1 MRAQADGWER
11 ETSGGAP
18 RNPGNPSRAE
28 ADLSDLPDFPDLAAL
43 AQRLSHLEGLRGKR
57 DIQAPAR
64 HFAHHPFPELGA
76 AAALGDDA
84 ALVPAA
90 PGPLLLACEGLH
102 PQLVAEDPWFAG
114 WSAVLVNLNDI
125 AAMGGRPLA
134 LVNSLWSQGPESA
147 QALLEG
153 MAFACDKFGVPMVGG
168 HTNLQSPYSALSVAV
183 LGTAPGPVLSA
194 RLARPGQLCCL
205 LAHHGGAFHRHYP
218 FWDAATQ
225 ADPGRLRAHLELLVQ
240 LAGAGVAKA
249 AKDVSM
255 GGIAGTAV
263 MLAEA
268 AGCRLE
274 LDLDAIEPPAG
285 VALEAW
291 LTCFPSYGYLLA
303 VEASAVA
310 DLAAAVAPH
319 PGLWCGPIGRLLEGP
334 ASVELI
340 QAGDRSTLWPGDAPL
355 TGFGP

>member
-1 MRAQADGWER
+1 MSSQADGLDGEA
-11 ETSGGAP
+11 SSPAQQNQP
-18 RNPGNPSRAE
+18 DLNLAE
-28 ADLSDLPDFPDLAAL
+28 AELEGLV
-43 AQRLSHLEGLRGKR
+43 QRLSQMEGLLGKR
-57 DIQAPAR
+57 DIQAPANL
-64 HFAHHPFPELGA
+64 FSHHPFPELGA

-90 PGPLLLACEGLH
+90 AGPLLLACEGLH

-134 LVNSLWSQGPESA
+134 LVNSLWSRGPEPA
-147 QALLEG
+147 LALLEG
-153 MAFACDKFGVPMVGG
+153 MGFACDKFGVPMVGG
-168 HTNLQSPYSALSVAV
+168 HTNLHSPYTALSVAV

-194 RLARPGQLCCL
+194 RLARPGLLCCL
-205 LAHHGGAFHRHYP
+205 LVNHQGAFHRHYP
-218 FWDAATQ
+218 FWDAATK

-240 LAGAGVAKA
+240 LAGAGVVQA

-268 AGCRLE
+268 SGCQLQ
-274 LDLDAIEPPAG
+274 LDLDAIESPPG

-291 LTCFPSYGYLLA
+291 LACFPSFGYLLA
-303 VEASAVA
+303 VDPGASA

-319 PGLWCGPIGRLLEGP
+319 PELWCGPIGRFGPGP
-334 ASVELI
+334 ASLTLI
-340 QAGDRSTLWPGDAPL
+340 QAGARSLLWPGGEAL
-355 TGFGP
+355 TGFAASTG

>member
-1 MRAQADGWER
+1 MRSQADGLEG
-11 ETSGGAP
+11 EASGGAHQSQ
-18 RNPGNPSRAE
+18 RDRSWAE
-28 ADLSDLPDFPDLAAL
+28 ADLEGLV
-43 AQRLSHLEGLRGKR
+43 QRLSQLEGLLGKR

-64 HFAHHPFPELGA
+64 LFAHHPFPSLGA

-84 ALVPAA
+84 ALVPAT

-134 LVNSLWSQGPESA
+134 LVNSLWSQGPEPA

-153 MAFACDKFGVPMVGG
+153 MGFACDKFGVPMVGG
-168 HTNLQSPYSALSVAV
+168 HTNLQSPYTALSMAV

-194 RLARPGQLCCL
+194 RLARPGQICCL
-205 LAHHGGAFHRHYP
+205 LANHQGAFHRHYP

-225 ADPGRLRAHLELLVQ
+225 ADPPRLRAQLELLVQ
-240 LAGAGVAKA
+240 LAAAGVVRA

-268 AGCRLE
+268 AGCHLQ
-274 LDLDAIEPPAG
+274 LDLDAIASPPG

-291 LTCFPSYGYLLA
+291 LTCFPSYGFLL
-303 VEASAVA
+303 VVDPGASA

-319 PGLWCGPIGRLLEGP
+319 PELWCGPIGRFGPGP
-334 ASVELI
+334 ASVTLI
-340 QAGDRSTLWPGDAPL
+340 QAGASSLLWPGGEAL
-355 TGFGP
+355 TGFTASTR

>member
-1 MRAQADGWER
+1 MRAQADGLEGVA
-11 ETSGGAP
+11 SGGAYHNQAD
-18 RNPGNPSRAE
+18 RSGAE
-28 ADLSDLPDFPDLAAL
+28 AELEGLV
-43 AQRLSHLEGLRGKR
+43 QRLSQLEGLLGKR
-57 DIQAPAR
+57 DIQVPAR
-64 HFAHHPFPELGA
+64 LFGHQPFPELGA

-84 ALVPAA
+84 ALVPAT

-125 AAMGGRPLA
+125 AAMGGRPQA
-134 LVNSLWSQGPESA
+134 RGNSLWSQGPEPA

-153 MAFACDKFGVPMVGG
+153 MGFACDKFGVPMVGG
-168 HTNLQSPYSALSVAV
+168 HTNLQSPYTALSVAV

-194 RLARPGQLCCL
+194 RLARPGQICCL
-205 LAHHGGAFHRHYP
+205 LANHQGAFHRHYP

-240 LAGAGVAKA
+240 LAGAKVVRA

-268 AGCRLE
+268 SGCQLE
-274 LDLDAIEPPAG
+274 LDLEAIKPPPG
-285 VALEAW
+285 VGLEAW
-291 LTCFPSYGYLLA
+291 LACFPSYGYLL
-303 VEASAVA
+303 VVDPGASA
-310 DLAAAVAPH
+310 DLAAAVAYH
-319 PGLWCGPIGRLLEGP
+319 PELWCEPIGRFRPGP
-334 ASVELI
+334 ASVALI
-340 QAGDRSTLWPGDAPL
+340 QAGARSLLWPGGEAL
-355 TGFGP
+355 TGFTASTR

>member
-1 MRAQADGWER
+1 MRAQADGLEGVA
-11 ETSGGAP
+11 SGGAYHNQAD
-18 RNPGNPSRAE
+18 RSGAE
-28 ADLSDLPDFPDLAAL
+28 AELEGLV
-43 AQRLSHLEGLRGKR
+43 QRLSQLEGLLGKR
-57 DIQAPAR
+57 DIQVPAR
-64 HFAHHPFPELGA
+64 LFGHQPFPELGA

-84 ALVPAA
+84 ALVPAT

-134 LVNSLWSQGPESA
+134 LVNSLWSQGPAPA
-147 QALLEG
+147 QALLAG
-153 MAFACDKFGVPMVGG
+153 MGFACDKFGVPMVGG
-168 HTNLQSPYSALSVAV
+168 HTNLQSPYTALSVAV

-194 RLARPGQLCCL
+194 RLARPGQICCL
-205 LAHHGGAFHRHYP
+205 LANHQGAFHRHYP

-240 LAGAGVAKA
+240 LAGAKVVRA

-268 AGCRLE
+268 SGCQLE
-274 LDLDAIEPPAG
+274 LDLEAIKPPPG
-285 VALEAW
+285 VVLEAW
-291 LTCFPSYGYLLA
+291 LACFPSYGYLL
-303 VEASAVA
+303 VVDPGASA
-310 DLAAAVAPH
+310 DLAAAVAYH
-319 PGLWCGPIGRLLEGP
+319 PELWCEPIGRFRPGP
-334 ASVELI
+334 ASVALI
-340 QAGDRSTLWPGDAPL
+340 QAGARSLLWPGGEAL
-355 TGFGP
+355 TGFTASTR

>member
-1 MRAQADGWER
+1 MRSEADGLEG
-11 ETSGGAP
+11 EASGGAHQSQ
-18 RNPGNPSRAE
+18 RDRSWAE
-28 ADLSDLPDFPDLAAL
+28 ADLEGLV
-43 AQRLSHLEGLRGKR
+43 QRLSQLEGLLGKR

-64 HFAHHPFPELGA
+64 LFAHHPFPSLGA

-84 ALVPAA
+84 ALVPAT

-134 LVNSLWSQGPESA
+134 LVNSLWSQGPEPA

-153 MAFACDKFGVPMVGG
+153 MGFACDKFGVPMVGG
-168 HTNLQSPYSALSVAV
+168 HTNLQSPYTALSVAV
-183 LGTAPGPVLSA
+183 LGTATGPVLSA
-194 RLARPGQLCCL
+194 RLARPGQICCL
-205 LAHHGGAFHRHYP
+205 LANHQGAFHRHYP

-225 ADPGRLRAHLELLVQ
+225 ADPPRLRAQLELLVQ
-240 LAGAGVAKA
+240 LAAAGVVRA

-268 AGCRLE
+268 AGCHLQ
-274 LDLDAIEPPAG
+274 LDLDAIASPPG

-291 LTCFPSYGYLLA
+291 LTCFPSYGFLL
-303 VEASAVA
+303 VVDPGASA

-319 PGLWCGPIGRLLEGP
+319 PELWCGPIGRFGPGP
-334 ASVELI
+334 ASVTLI
-340 QAGDRSTLWPGDAPL
+340 QAGASSLLWPGGEAL
-355 TGFGP
+355 TGFTASTR

>member
-1 MRAQADGWER
+1 MRSQADGLEG
-11 ETSGGAP
+11 EASGGDHQNQ
-18 RNPGNPSRAE
+18 RDRSRAE
-28 ADLSDLPDFPDLAAL
+28 ADLEGLV
-43 AQRLSHLEGLRGKR
+43 QRLFQLEGLQGKR
-57 DIQAPAR
+57 DIQAPASL
-64 HFAHHPFPELGA
+64 FAHQPFPSLGA

-102 PQLVAEDPWFAG
+102 PQLVVEDPWFAG

-134 LVNSLWSQGPESA
+134 LVNSLWSQGPEPA

-153 MAFACDKFGVPMVGG
+153 MGFACDKFGVPMVGG
-168 HTNLQSPYSALSVAV
+168 HTNLQSPYTALSVAV

-194 RLARPGQLCCL
+194 RLARPGQICCL
-205 LAHHGGAFHRHYP
+205 LANHQGAFHRHYP

-225 ADPGRLRAHLELLVQ
+225 ADPQRLRAHLELLVQ
-240 LAGAGVAKA
+240 LAAAGVVRA

-268 AGCRLE
+268 AGCHLQ
-274 LDLDAIEPPAG
+274 LDLDAIESPPG

-291 LTCFPSYGYLLA
+291 LTCFPSYGFLL
-303 VEASAVA
+303 VVDPGASAQ
-310 DLAAAVAPH
+310 LAAAVAPH
-319 PGLWCGPIGRLLEGP
+319 PELWCGPIGRFGP
-334 ASVELI
+334 GPVSVALI
-340 QAGDRSTLWPGDAPL
+340 QAGARSLLWPGGEAL
-355 TGFGP
+355 TGFTASTR

>member
-1 MRAQADGWER
+1 MRAQADGLDGEADGL
-11 ETSGGAP
+11 EAQASGGP
-18 RNPGNPSRAE
+18 QPNQGDQSRAE
-28 ADLSDLPDFPDLAAL
+28 SDLAAL
-43 AQRLSHLEGLRGKR
+43 TQRLGQLEGLLGKR

-64 HFAHHPFPELGA
+64 LFAHHPFPALGA

-84 ALVPAA
+84 ALIPAA

-134 LVNSLWSQGPESA
+134 LVNSLWSQGPAPA

-168 HTNLQSPYSALSVAV
+168 HTNLQSPYAALAVAV

-205 LAHHGGAFHRHYP
+205 LANHGGAFHRPYP

-225 ADPGRLRAHLELLVQ
+225 GDPGRLRAHLELLVQ
-240 LAGAGVAKA
+240 LACTGVALA

-268 AGCRLE
+268 SGCRLE
-274 LDLDAIEPPAG
+274 LDLEAIEPPPG
-285 VALEAW
+285 VELEAW
-291 LTCFPSYGYLLA
+291 LACFPSYGFLL
-303 VEASAVA
+303 VVDPGAVA

-319 PGLWCGPIGRLLEGP
+319 PDLWCRPIGRLGAGP

-340 QAGDRSTLWPGDAPL
+340 QAGARSTLWPGDAPL
-355 TGFGP
+355 TGFSP

>member
-1 MRAQADGWER
+1 MRSQADGLEG
-11 ETSGGAP
+11 EASGGAHQSQ
-18 RNPGNPSRAE
+18 RDRSWAE
-28 ADLSDLPDFPDLAAL
+28 ADLEGLV
-43 AQRLSHLEGLRGKR
+43 QRLSQLEGLLGKR

-64 HFAHHPFPELGA
+64 LFAHHPFPSLGA

-84 ALVPAA
+84 ALVPAT

-134 LVNSLWSQGPESA
+134 LVNSLWSQGPEPA

-153 MAFACDKFGVPMVGG
+153 MGFACDKFGVPMVGG
-168 HTNLQSPYSALSVAV
+168 HTNLQSPYTALSVAV

-194 RLARPGQLCCL
+194 RLARPGQICCL
-205 LAHHGGAFHRHYP
+205 LANHQGAFHRHYP

-225 ADPGRLRAHLELLVQ
+225 ADPPRLRAQLELLVQ
-240 LAGAGVAKA
+240 LAAAGVVRA

-268 AGCRLE
+268 AGCHLQ
-274 LDLDAIEPPAG
+274 LDLDAIASPPG

-291 LTCFPSYGYLLA
+291 LTCFPSYGFLL
-303 VEASAVA
+303 VVDPGASA

-319 PGLWCGPIGRLLEGP
+319 PELWCGPIGRFGPGP
-334 ASVELI
+334 ASVTLI
-340 QAGDRSTLWPGDAPL
+340 QAGASSLLWPGGEAL
-355 TGFGP
+355 TGFTASTR

>member
-1 MRAQADGWER
+1 MRSQADGLEG
-11 ETSGGAP
+11 EASGGAHQNQ
-18 RNPGNPSRAE
+18 RDRSRAE
-28 ADLSDLPDFPDLAAL
+28 ADLDGLV
-43 AQRLSHLEGLRGKR
+43 QRLSQLEGLLGKR
-57 DIQAPAR
+57 DIQAPASL
-64 HFAHHPFPELGA
+64 FAHHPFPALGA
-76 AAALGDDA
+76 AAGLGDDA
-84 ALVPAA
+84 ALVPAV

-134 LVNSLWSQGPESA
+134 LVNSLWSQGPEPA

-153 MAFACDKFGVPMVGG
+153 MGFACDKFGVPMVGG
-168 HTNLQSPYSALSVAV
+168 HTNLQSPYTALSVAV

-194 RLARPGQLCCL
+194 RLARPGQICCL
-205 LAHHGGAFHRHYP
+205 LANHQGAFHRHYP

-225 ADPGRLRAHLELLVQ
+225 ADPPRLRAHLELLVQ
-240 LAGAGVAKA
+240 LAAAGVVRA

-268 AGCRLE
+268 AGCHLQ
-274 LDLDAIEPPAG
+274 LDLDAIASPPG

-291 LTCFPSYGYLLA
+291 LTCFPSYGFLL
-303 VEASAVA
+303 VVDPGASA

-319 PGLWCGPIGRLLEGP
+319 PELWCGPIGRFGPGP
-334 ASVELI
+334 ASVTLI
-340 QAGDRSTLWPGDAPL
+340 QAGASSLLWPGGEAL
-355 TGFGP
+355 TGFTASTR

>member
-1 MRAQADGWER
+1 MRAQADGWNHQ
-11 ETSGGAP
+11 AQ
-18 RNPGNPSRAE
+18 
-28 ADLSDLPDFPDLAAL
+28 SDLDAL
-43 AQRLSHLEGLRGKR
+43 TQRLSQLEGLLGKR

-64 HFAHHPFPELGA
+64 LFDHHPFPDLGI

-84 ALVPAA
+84 ALVPPA

-134 LVNSLWSQGPESA
+134 LVNSLWSQGPDSA

-153 MAFACDKFGVPMVGG
+153 MAFACAKFAVPMVGG
-168 HTNLQSPYSALSVAV
+168 HTNLQSPYAALAVAV

-205 LAHHGGAFHRHYP
+205 LANHGGAFHRPYP

-225 ADPGRLRAHLELLVQ
+225 ADPGRLRTQLEMLVQ
-240 LAGAGVAKA
+240 LAGAGVVQA

-274 LDLDAIEPPAG
+274 LDLGAIKPPPG

-291 LTCFPSYGYLLA
+291 LACFPSYGFLL
-303 VEASAVA
+303 VVDPGDVA
-310 DLAAAVAPH
+310 DLESVVAPH
-319 PGLWCGPIGRLLEGP
+319 PELWCRPIGRLLAGP

-340 QAGDRSTLWPGDAPL
+340 RAGARSTLWAGEVPL
-355 TGFGP
+355 TGFSP

>member
-1 MRAQADGWER
+1 MRAQADGLEG
-11 ETSGGAP
+11 EASGGAYHNQAD
-18 RNPGNPSRAE
+18 RSGAE
-28 ADLSDLPDFPDLAAL
+28 AELEGLV
-43 AQRLSHLEGLRGKR
+43 QRLSQLEGLLGKR
-57 DIQAPAR
+57 DIQVPASLFG
-64 HFAHHPFPELGA
+64 HQPFPELGA

-84 ALVPAA
+84 ALVPATL
-90 PGPLLLACEGLH
+90 GPLLLACEGLH

-134 LVNSLWSQGPESA
+134 LVNSLWSQGPEPA

-153 MAFACDKFGVPMVGG
+153 MGFACDKFGIPMVGG
-168 HTNLQSPYSALSVAV
+168 HTNLQSPYTALSVAV

-194 RLARPGQLCCL
+194 RLARPGQICYL
-205 LAHHGGAFHRHYP
+205 LANHQGAFHRHYP

-225 ADPGRLRAHLELLVQ
+225 ADPQRLRAHLELLVQ
-240 LAGAGVAKA
+240 LAAAGVVGA

-274 LDLDAIEPPAG
+274 LDLEAIEPPPG

-291 LTCFPSYGYLLA
+291 LACFPSYGFLL
-303 VEASAVA
+303 VVDPSASA
-310 DLAAAVAPH
+310 DLAAVVAPH
-319 PGLWCGPIGRLLEGP
+319 PELWCVPIGRFGPGP
-334 ASVELI
+334 ASVALI
-340 QAGDRSTLWPGDAPL
+340 QAGGRSLLWPGGEAL
-355 TGFGP
+355 TGFTASPR

>member
-1 MRAQADGWER
+1 MTVQADGLEG
-11 ETSGGAP
+11 EACGGGALHNQSD
-18 RNPGNPSRAE
+18 RSRTE
-28 ADLSDLPDFPDLAAL
+28 PDLECL
-43 AQRLSHLEGLRGKR
+43 VQRLSQLEGLLGKR
-57 DIQAPAR
+57 DIQLPASL
-64 HFAHHPFPELGA
+64 FAHNPFPELGA

-84 ALVPAA
+84 ALLPAV

-134 LVNSLWSQGPESA
+134 LVNSIWSQGPEPA

-153 MAFACDKFGVPMVGG
+153 MGFACAKFGLPMVGG
-168 HTNLQSPYSALSVAV
+168 HTNLQSPYTALSVAV

-194 RLARPGQLCCL
+194 RLARPGHICCL
-205 LAHHGGAFHRHYP
+205 LANHQGAFHRHYP

-240 LAGAGVAKA
+240 LAGAGVVQA

-268 AGCRLE
+268 AGCQLQ
-274 LDLDAIEPPAG
+274 LDLDAIESPPG

-291 LTCFPSYGYLLA
+291 LTCFPSFGYLL
-303 VEASAVA
+303 VIDPDASA

-319 PGLWCGPIGRLLEGP
+319 PELWCGPIGRFGPGP
-334 ASVELI
+334 ASVGLI
-340 QAGDRSTLWPGDAPL
+340 QAGASSLLWPGGEAL
-355 TGFGP
+355 TGFGASAR

>member
-1 MRAQADGWER
+1 MKVPADGLEL
-11 ETSGGAP
+11 EASGGA
-18 RNPGNPSRAE
+18 RQNQRHRSQSKV
-28 ADLSDLPDFPDLAAL
+28 DLEGLV
-43 AQRLSHLEGLRGKR
+43 QRLSQLEGLLGKR
-57 DIQAPAR
+57 DIQVPAR
-64 HFAHHPFPELGA
+64 LFAHHPFPELGA

-134 LVNSLWSQGPESA
+134 LVNSLWSQGPEPA

-153 MAFACDKFGVPMVGG
+153 MGFACDKFGVPMVGG
-168 HTNLQSPYSALSVAV
+168 HTNLHSPYMALSVAV

-194 RLARPGQLCCL
+194 RLARPGHICCL
-205 LAHHGGAFHRHYP
+205 LANHHGSFRRQYP

-240 LAGAGVAKA
+240 LAGTGVVRA

-268 AGCRLE
+268 AGCQLQ
-274 LDLDAIEPPAG
+274 LDLDSIESPAG

-291 LTCFPSYGYLLA
+291 LACFPSYGYLLA
-303 VEASAVA
+303 VDPGASA

-319 PGLWCGPIGRLLEGP
+319 PELWCRPIGRFGPGP
-334 ASVELI
+334 ASVSLI
-340 QAGDRSTLWPGDAPL
+340 KAGARSLLWPGGEAL
-355 TGFGP
+355 TGFTASAG

>member
-1 MRAQADGWER
+1 MRSQADGLEG
-11 ETSGGAP
+11 EASGGDHQNQ
-18 RNPGNPSRAE
+18 RDRSRAE
-28 ADLSDLPDFPDLAAL
+28 ADLEGLV
-43 AQRLSHLEGLRGKR
+43 QRLFQLEGLQGKR
-57 DIQAPAR
+57 DIQAPASL
-64 HFAHHPFPELGA
+64 FAHQPFPSLGA

-102 PQLVAEDPWFAG
+102 PQLVVEDPWFAG

-134 LVNSLWSQGPESA
+134 LVNSLWSQGPEPA

-153 MAFACDKFGVPMVGG
+153 MGFACDKFGVPMVGG
-168 HTNLQSPYSALSVAV
+168 HTNLQSPYTALSVAV

-194 RLARPGQLCCL
+194 RLARPGQICCL
-205 LAHHGGAFHRHYP
+205 LANHQGAFHRHYP

-225 ADPGRLRAHLELLVQ
+225 ADPQRLRAHLELLVQ
-240 LAGAGVAKA
+240 LAAAGVVRA

-268 AGCRLE
+268 AGCHLQ
-274 LDLDAIEPPAG
+274 LDLDAIESPPG

-291 LTCFPSYGYLLA
+291 LTCFPSYGFLL
-303 VEASAVA
+303 VVDPGASAQ
-310 DLAAAVAPH
+310 LAAAVAPH
-319 PGLWCGPIGRLLEGP
+319 PELWCGPIGRFGP
-334 ASVELI
+334 GPVSVALI
-340 QAGDRSTLWPGDAPL
+340 QAGARSLLWPGGEAL
-355 TGFGP
+355 TGFTASPR

>member
-1 MRAQADGWER
+1 MRSHADGLEG
-11 ETSGGAP
+11 EASGGVHQNQ
-18 RNPGNPSRAE
+18 RGRSRAE
-28 ADLSDLPDFPDLAAL
+28 VDLDGLV
-43 AQRLSHLEGLRGKR
+43 QRLSQLEGLLGKR
-57 DIQAPAR
+57 DIQVPASL
-64 HFAHHPFPELGA
+64 FAHQPFPSLGA

-84 ALVPAA
+84 ALVPAV

-134 LVNSLWSQGPESA
+134 LVNSLWSQGPEPA

-153 MAFACDKFGVPMVGG
+153 MGFACDKFGVPMVGG
-168 HTNLQSPYSALSVAV
+168 HTNLQSPYTALSVAV
-183 LGTAPGPVLSA
+183 LGMAPGPVLSA
-194 RLARPGQLCCL
+194 RLARPGQICCL
-205 LAHHGGAFHRHYP
+205 LANHQGAFHRHYP

-225 ADPGRLRAHLELLVQ
+225 ADPPRLRAQLELLVQ
-240 LAGAGVAKA
+240 LAGAGVVRA

-268 AGCRLE
+268 AGCHLQ
-274 LDLDAIEPPAG
+274 LDLDAIESPPG

-291 LTCFPSYGYLLA
+291 LTCFPSFSYLL
-303 VEASAVA
+303 VVDPGASA

-319 PGLWCGPIGRLLEGP
+319 PELWCGPIGRFGPGP
-334 ASVELI
+334 ASVALI
-340 QAGDRSTLWPGDAPL
+340 QAGACSLLWPGGEAL
-355 TGFGP
+355 TGFTASTR

>member
-1 MRAQADGWER
+1 MRTQADGWER
-11 ETSGGAP
+11 QA
-18 RNPGNPSRAE
+18 R
-28 ADLSDLPDFPDLAAL
+28 SDLDAL
-43 AQRLSHLEGLRGKR
+43 TQRLSQLDGLLGKR

-64 HFAHHPFPELGA
+64 LFAHHPFPDLGM

-84 ALVPAA
+84 ALVPPA

-134 LVNSLWSQGPESA
+134 LVNSLWSQGPEPA

-153 MAFACDKFGVPMVGG
+153 MAFACAKFAVPMVGG
-168 HTNLQSPYSALSVAV
+168 HTNLQSPYAALSVAV

-205 LAHHGGAFHRHYP
+205 LANHAGAFHRPYP

-225 ADPGRLRAHLELLVQ
+225 ADPGRLRTQLEMLVQ
-240 LAGAGVAKA
+240 LAGAGVVQA

-274 LDLDAIEPPAG
+274 LDLEAIQPPPG

-291 LTCFPSYGYLLA
+291 LACFPSYGFLL
-303 VEASAVA
+303 VLDPGAVA
-310 DLAAAVAPH
+310 DLEAVVAPH
-319 PGLWCGPIGRLLEGP
+319 PELWCRPIGRLLEGP
-334 ASVELI
+334 ASVQLI
-340 QAGDRSTLWPGDAPL
+340 QAGARSTLWAGDGPL
-355 TGFGP
+355 TGFSP